1 MRTTLRTKRRAARG
15 FSLIEVVISM
25 TILASIFGTIA
36 IVQKRG
42 ESLASAAGLQSQ
54 ADLKAARVVD
64 RVVRELQG
72 MGLAW
77 SAPDPSTSL
86 GSDSITYRV
95 SLGVAGGVVQQ
106 SAQRNL
112 ALQLAPGEA
121 DNGLDDDGDGLVDE
135 RSLVFTTD
143 MGLASQRTTVLCDEI
158 RELADG
164 ETANVL
170 DDNGNGVVDE
180 RGFNLHRIGDVMEVR
195 VCVELAGADGNR
207 AIASVG
213 TSFRV
218 RN

>member
-1 MRTTLRTKRRAARG
+1 MRTLRRTHRRATRG

-36 IVQKRG
+36 LVQKRG
-42 ESLASAAGLQSQ
+42 ESLATASGLQSQ
-54 ADLKAARVVD
+54 ADLKAARIVD
-64 RVVRELQG
+64 RVVRELLAMG
-72 MGLAW
+72 MAW

-86 GSDSITYRV
+86 GSDSITYRI
-95 SLGVAGGVVQQ
+95 SMGVAGGVVQQ
-106 SAQRNL
+106 STQRSFV
-112 ALQLAPGEA
+112 LQLAAGEN
-121 DNGLDDDGDGLVDE
+121 DNGVDDDGDGLVDE
-135 RSLVFTTD
+135 RSLVYTCDIGQAT
-143 MGLASQRTTVLCDEI
+143 QRTTVLCDEI

-164 ETANVL
+164 EIANVL

-180 RGFNLHRIGDVMEVR
+180 RGFSLHRIGDVMEVR
-195 VCVELAGADGNR
+195 VCVELASADGNR